1 MTNIPLS
8 RLASASLAFALVA
21 AGCGGPS
28 SGVVMAA
35 APRAAAD
42 PAEAMLAGAAINDFG
57 IALLRAA
64 GPPDGNAVVSPASI
78 VLALAMARAGALG
91 QTAAELDEV
100 LRDAASDAHAGWL
113 NALDAILAQR
123 SGTFQD
129 DAGKD
134 TSVLLRIANATFAQQ
149 DYPWKQPFLEALA
162 SRFGAGV
169 RTVDYQRQVE
179 QARQA
184 INAWVSD
191 RTESRIPELI
201 DQGVLDE
208 ATRMVL
214 VNAIY
219 LKAAWLFPFD
229 EKLTADGPFTRLDG
243 SIVRAPFMARQEQFR
258 YAEGA
263 GWQAVE
269 VPYVGGSLAM
279 NLILPADIAAFES
292 TLDGAAFAA
301 ITGALE
307 TRLVDLSMP
316 KFGIETKLDLAT
328 LLAGMGMPTAF
339 DPDRADFSAMTDAER
354 LYISAVIH
362 QANIDVDEKGTTAAA
377 ATAVVIRAGAAPG
390 ELVILRLD
398 RPFLFALRDVPTGA
412 VLFLGRVV
420 EPAQRS

>member
-1 MTNIPLS
+1 MTNNPLT
-8 RLASASLAFALVA
+8 RLASASLALALVA

-42 PAEAMLAGAAINDFG
+42 PAEAVLAGAAINDFG
-57 IALLRAA
+57 VALLRAA
-64 GPPDGNAVVSPASI
+64 SPPDANAVISPASI

-91 QTAAELDEV
+91 QTAAEMDEV
-100 LRDAASDAHAGWL
+100 LRDAASDDHAGWL
-113 NALDAILAQR
+113 NALDAALALR
-123 SGTFQD
+123 SGTFED

-243 SIVRAPFMARQEQFR
+243 SIVQAPFMARQEQFR
-258 YAEGA
+258 YAEGS

-279 NLILPADIAAFES
+279 TLILPADIAAFES

-301 ITGALE
+301 ITDALE
-307 TRLVDLSMP
+307 ARMVDVSMP

-328 LLAGMGMPTAF
+328 VLAGMGMPTAF
-339 DPDRADFSAMTDAER
+339 DPDRADFSGMTDAER

-390 ELVILRLD
+390 ELVILRFD
-398 RPFLFALRDVPTGA
+398 RPFLFALRDVPTGT